1 LLRRWGV
8 VEAQGP
14 RRQAGRQGQAKAK
27 AKAKAKS
34 KADYRQWC
42 VWNLSGSLLL
52 VLADVAQERA
62 AEDLAKQRRRARVL
76 SRQSALLV
84 LSGLAQQGLDGL
96 V

>member
-1 LLRRWGV
+1 MGGTKSRG
-8 VEAQGP
+8 
-14 RRQAGRQGQAKAK
+14 RQADREVGRVRERRL
-27 AKAKAKS
+27 S
-34 KADYRQWC
+34 RS
-42 VWNLSGSLLL
+42 LSGSLLL

-62 AEDLAKQRRRARVL
+62 AKDLTKQRRRARVL

>member
-1 LLRRWGV
+1 VAQRAEADRQTEKLEELERRLS
-8 VEAQGP
+8 
-14 RRQAGRQGQAKAK
+14 R
-27 AKAKAKS
+27 S
-34 KADYRQWC
+34 
-42 VWNLSGSLLL
+42 LSGSLLL

-62 AEDLAKQRRRARVL
+62 AEDLTKQRRRARVL

>member
-1 LLRRWGV
+1 VAQRAEADRQTEKLEELERRLS
-8 VEAQGP
+8 
-14 RRQAGRQGQAKAK
+14 R
-27 AKAKAKS
+27 S
-34 KADYRQWC
+34 
-42 VWNLSGSLLL
+42 LSGSLLL

-62 AEDLAKQRRRARVL
+62 AKDLTKQRRRARVL

>member
-1 LLRRWGV
+1 MAQRAEADRQTEKLEELERRLS
-8 VEAQGP
+8 
-14 RRQAGRQGQAKAK
+14 R
-27 AKAKAKS
+27 S
-34 KADYRQWC
+34 
-42 VWNLSGSLLL
+42 LSGSLLL

-62 AEDLAKQRRRARVL
+62 AKDLTKQRRRARVL